1 MQQICWIGILR
12 PILCKATGLHNIKMT
27 TPGLSGASI
36 CSPQA
41 RSCKRSLPAKEPRC
55 PPADRGIFYRK
66 ERMTMALMVRDKKL
80 YRSFFSM
87 TAVIALQN
95 LITFAVNLADN
106 VMIGRFS
113 QDALSGVAI
122 VNQIQFLL
130 QMMIGGIGNAIVV
143 LGAQYWG
150 KRQTGPIK
158 KVSAIG
164 MRLGLATGL
173 LFNIA
178 VFAAPAPILSLLTN
192 EEAVIAEGV
201 RYMKIVCFSYVFFA
215 LTNVTLAALRSV
227 EEVRIGFVSTLVALV
242 LNVALN
248 YGLIYGNW
256 GMPRLGV
263 EGAAIATL
271 ISRVAESAVTVV
283 YALCMEK
290 KVHLR
295 FSDLFRTD
303 RQMRRDYLKSGLPLI
318 ASNTI
323 WGIAMAVQT
332 AILGRL
338 GSDTIAANSIAT
350 TLFQVISVVLYA
362 SANAAGVVIGK
373 AVGEGNIPLVRS
385 YAKTLQVLFLLIGL
399 ASGGI
404 FLLCRDLILSLYVI
418 TPETHR
424 IAAQFINILSVTC
437 IGSSYQVSC
446 LTGIVTGGG
455 DTRFVL
461 FNDLFFQWVVVI
473 PSALVSAFV
482 IHAPLW
488 VTFLCLK
495 SDQILKCIPA
505 CIKVNRFRW
514 IRTLTR
520 DSAKA

>member
-1 MQQICWIGILR
+1 
-12 PILCKATGLHNIKMT
+12 MT
-27 TPGLSGASI
+27 
-36 CSPQA
+36 
-41 RSCKRSLPAKEPRC
+41 
-55 PPADRGIFYRK
+55 
-66 ERMTMALMVRDKKL
+66 LMVRDKRL

-113 QDALSGVAI
+113 QDALSGVAM

-130 QMMIGGIGNAIVV
+130 QMIIGGIGNAIVV

-150 KRQTGPIK
+150 KNQMEPIK

-164 MRLGLATGL
+164 MRLGLLTGL
-173 LFNIA
+173 VMNIA
-178 VFAAPAPILSLLTN
+178 VFAFPAPILSLLTN
-192 EEAVIAEGV
+192 EPAVIAEGV
-201 RYMKIVCFSYVFFA
+201 KYMKIVCFSFLFFS

-227 EEVRIGFVSTLVALV
+227 GEVRIGFVSTLVALV

-256 GMPRLGV
+256 GLPRLGV

-271 ISRVAESAVTVV
+271 ISRVAESAVTTV
-283 YALCMEK
+283 YALCIEK
-290 KVHLR
+290 QIHLKI
-295 FSDLFRTD
+295 SDLFHTD

-318 ASNTI
+318 ASSAI
-323 WGIAMAVQT
+323 WGIAMAVQS

-373 AVGEGNIPLVRS
+373 AVGEGDHSLVRS
-385 YAKTLQVLFLLIGL
+385 YARTLQILFLLIGL
-399 ASGGI
+399 ASGGL
-404 FLLCRDLILSLYVI
+404 FLLCRDLILILYVI
-418 TPETHR
+418 TPETHE
-424 IAAQFINILSVTC
+424 IASQFINILSVTC

-446 LTGIVTGGG
+446 LSGIVTGGG

-461 FNDLFFQWVVVI
+461 WNDLFFQWLIVI
-473 PSALVSAFV
+473 PSALLSAFV
-482 IHAPLW
+482 FRWPLW

-514 IRTLTR
+514 IHTLTR
-520 DSAKA
+520 EEQKA